1 MGGQLYGNFLPGL
14 TFYLYSAGLRAIQR
28 KQLIDELKEDVYQLQ
43 VAVETLKQYHQDD
56 NVDDDGDDKNDERVD
71 EKGDQGKDDDAK
83 PDDDAG

>member
-14 TFYLYSAGLRAIQR
+14 TSYLYSAGLRAIQR

-56 NVDDDGDDKNDERVD
+56 VDDDGDDKNDER
-71 EKGDQGKDDDAK
+71 GDQGKDDDAK